1 MTCRSGSLYS
11 QEVDD
16 EDNLSPLG
24 QFDSAVKDL
33 YAYKGDSYVIGGT
46 YVLFAACC

>member
-1 MTCRSGSLYS
+1 MTCRYSLYS

-16 EDNLSPLG
+16 EDNLSLLG

-33 YAYKGDSYVIGGT
+33 YTYKGDSYVIGEGT